1 MRAVVV
7 VQVKNSFGYLPA
19 FIAHHQRL
27 VDKIIIIDHNSDR
40 QLSGLARDGIEVFRV
55 SAGLFAQELYAAYFL
70 KKLDLK
76 REFDFLFLLD
86 ADEFLPFK
94 AKADLST
101 FMEQHRGTAVTS
113 MRWRNGFP
121 ASAGPLD
128 GQGKLYFTTW
138 RSSTRKLIYNLRRL
152 RDILPVMGNH
162 NAKYPLADS
171 LLVQIRPMR
180 TDSGLGLL
188 HIPFLGLEGLRQK
201 LSEFPTQS
209 YRTKIMRDLGALGI
223 SCNLATP
230 ELELSDQDL
239 MSFVANYRTR
249 ATDLVA
255 NVDRSSF
262 KPASFLDGLQDDIS
276 NLAAD
281 LARCPPAP
289 VAHGFA
295 GEAELVNRLRR
306 NRVLVNR
313 RLARAFGMQPD
324 GTYAFHAPGEDV
336 SAFQPAVQ
344 RYDAQHTMG

>member
-1 MRAVVV
+1 MKAVVV

-40 QLSGLARDGIEVFRV
+40 QLSGLARDGIDTFRV
-55 SAGLFAQELYAAYFL
+55 SASLFAQELFAAYFL

-86 ADEFLPFK
+86 VDEFLPFK
-94 AKADLST
+94 SKADLSA
-101 FMEQHRGTAVTS
+101 FMEEHRGTAVTS

-121 ASAGPLD
+121 TSAGPLD
-128 GQGKLYFTTW
+128 GQGKLLFTTW
-138 RSSTRKLIYNLRRL
+138 RSSTRKLIYNLRKL

-162 NAKYPLADS
+162 NAKYPIADS
-171 LLVQIRPMR
+171 RLIQIRPMR

-188 HIPFLGLEGLRQK
+188 HVPFLGLEGLRQK
-201 LSEFPTQS
+201 LSEFPSQS

-223 SCNLATP
+223 SCNLNSP
-230 ELELSDQDL
+230 ELNLSEQDL

-262 KPASFLDGLQDDIS
+262 RPASFLDGLQDDIS
-276 NLAAD
+276 RLAAD
-281 LARCPPAP
+281 LDQCPPAP

-295 GEAELVNRLRR
+295 GEAELVKRLRGNRLFI
-306 NRVLVNR
+306 NR
-313 RLARAFGMQPD
+313 RLAQAFGEQPD
-324 GTYAFHAPGEDV
+324 GTYAFRSHGINVADFQ
-336 SAFQPAVQ
+336 SAGMELA
-344 RYDAQHTMG
+344 